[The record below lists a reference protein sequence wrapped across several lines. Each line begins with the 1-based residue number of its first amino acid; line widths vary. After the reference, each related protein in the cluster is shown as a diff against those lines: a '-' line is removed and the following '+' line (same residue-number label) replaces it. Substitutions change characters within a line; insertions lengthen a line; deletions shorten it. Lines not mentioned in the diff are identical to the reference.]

1 MRRVAPAPS
10 DEQLAAA
17 EQTDNIRRRERE
29 AANADQQEDE
39 RLALAGDPDATE
51 RVQNRAAIAASASVL
66 DSRPIQP
73 EEEKNDAISEGGD
86 RTVKTTRQRR
96 RTNKTRDGVKVGDA
110 RRRDQDSAQPQT
122 PLEEEEPD
130 ETHTKDEKL
139 AYRLMDTAY
148 KKWAKGAEKD
158 LHKAN
163 RALAIDLGK
172 DTALYLRSGIIRMA
186 DIHATIEKLTAS
198 ARTGKDTTDV
208 EEDFDNEMEDFR
220 KQLRGEK

>member
-17 EQTDNIRRRERE
+17 EQTDNIRRRDRE
-29 AANADQQEDE
+29 AANADQQEQE
-39 RLALAGDPDATE
+39 RLAAAGDPEAQE
-51 RVQNRAAIAASASVL
+51 RVANLAAVAASASVL

-73 EEEKNDAISEGGD
+73 EEEKDDKPPMAPRDAQVRSRNHKSKRTIKRAPARTASE
-86 RTVKTTRQRR
+86 T
-96 RTNKTRDGVKVGDA
+96 A
-110 RRRDQDSAQPQT
+110 PPSS
-122 PLEEEEPD
+122 EEEEPD

-198 ARTGKDTTDV
+198 AKAGKDTTDD
-208 EEDFDNEMEDFR
+208 EGDFDNEMEDFR